1 MIYNVF
7 FNDNDFFLLRN
18 NLNHSS
24 IVYDAKYI
32 FLLKIV
38 FNNKINIE
46 TISFYDFSENKIIY
60 E

>member
-1 MIYNVF
+1 MFF
-7 FNDNDFFLLRN
+7 FNDKNFSILRN
-18 NLNHSS
+18 MLNHSS
-24 IVYDAKYI
+24 IVYDAEYI